1 MNKAGARAWPF
12 ALRDIIAKLSA
23 NNEHSNFA
31 VSGINIAEDP
41 PELLG
46 VTFVDHDETVDEA
59 ADVFVSDMEIV
70 WRGADGPRMSAVLN
84 AGAAP
89 VRLNLDY
96 LRLTL
101 RVYAHV
107 SAPEGRGNGKPF
119 SFVEGALSPGA
130 AAPPEVAISATS
142 VSDSRASVAAAAATD
157 VVVSAVQAAAEAA
170 VSSLATGWAARFV
183 LSEAPVPAAPSSK
196 EGGADGWQAEARRNG
211 WSPRPLAF
219 LESIAASATAKELRD
234 DMREVAAD
242 VRRAAAAHV
251 ARAEEAVPA
260 AVREVAEDVRR
271 AAMET
276 ASAAAKE
283 FRDAIRRRVTS
294 TEALPSATGE

>member
-1 MNKAGARAWPF
+1 MF
-12 ALRDIIAKLSA
+12 L
-23 NNEHSNFA
+23 
-31 VSGINIAEDP
+31 
-41 PELLG
+41 
-46 VTFVDHDETVDEA
+46 
-59 ADVFVSDMEIV
+59 
-70 WRGADGPRMSAVLN
+70 
-84 AGAAP
+84 
-89 VRLNLDY
+89 
-96 LRLTL
+96 
-101 RVYAHV
+101 
-107 SAPEGRGNGKPF
+107 
-119 SFVEGALSPGA
+119 
-130 AAPPEVAISATS
+130 
-142 VSDSRASVAAAAATD
+142 
-157 VVVSAVQAAAEAA
+157 AAEPIGSKAKPRA
-170 VSSLATGWAARFV
+170 RSST
-183 LSEAPVPAAPSSK
+183 
-196 EGGADGWQAEARRNG
+196 
-211 WSPRPLAF
+211 PRPLAF